1 MSGTTVLLI
10 VAGLV
15 ALWAGM
21 CVLVVTLCRMA
32 ARGDAVQVGE
42 VPPDQTPRRPST
54 WGTVRKRIFTSPQSD
69 QFATY
74 K

>member
-1 MSGTTVLLI
+1 MSVLLI
-10 VAGLV
+10 IAVIV
-15 ALWAGM
+15 ALWVAM
-21 CVLVVTLCRMA
+21 CVLLVTLCRMA
-32 ARGDAVQVGE
+32 AQADAAQGAD
-42 VPPDQTPRRPST
+42 VPPDQTPRRPNT